1 MKRLFLVTSMLAL
14 SCLPLWGQWQKTSG
28 PEGGYAR
35 ALYSLG
41 STLFVGVNYGGV
53 YRSTDGGASWVQANT
68 GLPQSARTIEG
79 FSSLGSTL
87 FVETT
92 DGIFASQ
99 DGGTTWTAVATALA
113 HADVTEIASV
123 GQTLFASTVVKETVL
138 GTTSTLSECVYR
150 SADAGVTWTA
160 VSSKIPKSSGEHFT
174 IFAAGNTLYAASDR
188 AGLYRT
194 TDNGTTWLAVN
205 NGLTGNSLRLHITHL
220 AVDDKYLYAATRA
233 GVYRSPNTGE
243 PQWTAANA
251 GMKSGVEVQT
261 IVSAAGGTLYSAT
274 EGIGVFRSTDA
285 GTTWTAVNKGLGNLY
300 CRALFALGGNLYAAV
315 DGAGVYRVALGME
328 TTTGWTQINKG
339 INSGATTYL
348 GASGGSIFAGT
359 SGNGVWRSL
368 DGGTTWAQSKGLTDP
383 PQGDKGASVYVN
395 EIAKVS
401 GKLYAATFGGIFVST
416 DNAATWTN
424 ASGNLSGYALTAYAV
439 SEFNGTLM
447 AATNGGL
454 YASTDGGAKWT
465 SRSSTL
471 PDSVATFD
479 FGILGSTLYAATAGS
494 GVWRSTDGSTW
505 TSFNR
510 GLPISA
516 LKVYRFATLGT
527 TLYAATAD
535 GIYSTSDGI
544 QWTARNSGFGT
555 NRLLYDV
562 VAVGST
568 LVATGDAGVYRSTNG
583 GASWQTMS
591 QGLTNTA
598 NYALAADDKYFYIG
612 DDSHGDGV
620 WRRPLS
626 ELTSVQL
633 SASRGEALTVEQF
646 PNPFN
651 SATTL
656 RFHLENSQRV
666 GFRVYDML
674 GRLVAAEPDRMMP
687 AGECRLQIEL
697 SNLPDGV
704 YGYRLETE
712 RGISVGMMRLAR

>member
-1 MKRLFLVTSMLAL
+1 M
-14 SCLPLWGQWQKTSG
+14 PLWGQWQKTSG

-35 ALYSLG
+35 ALYSVG

-53 YRSTDGGASWVQANT
+53 YRSTDGGTSWAQANT

-79 FSSLGSTL
+79 FSSLGNTL

-92 DGIFASQ
+92 DGIFASS
-99 DGGTTWTAVATALA
+99 DGGTTWTAVATTLA

-123 GQTLFASTVVKETVL
+123 GQTLFASTVVKETVQ

-160 VSSKIPKSSGEHFT
+160 VSSKIPKSSGEKFT
-174 IFAAGNTLYAASDR
+174 IFAAGTTLYAASDR

-194 TDNGTTWLAVN
+194 TDNGTTWAAVN

-243 PQWTAANA
+243 PLWTAANA

-274 EGIGVFRSTDA
+274 EGTGVFRSTDA

-300 CRALFALGGNLYAAV
+300 CRALFAAGGNLYAAL
-315 DGAGVYRVALGME
+315 DGAGVFRVSMGME

-348 GASGGSIFAGT
+348 GASGGVVFAGT

-368 DGGTTWAQSKGLTDP
+368 DGGTTWVQAKGINDP
-383 PQGDKGASVYVN
+383 PQGDKGASAYVN
-395 EIAKVS
+395 EISKAL
-401 GKLYAATFGGIFVST
+401 GKLYAATFGGVFVST
-416 DNAATWTN
+416 DSAATWTN
-424 ASGNLSGYALTAYAV
+424 ASGNLSGLALAAYAV
-439 SEFNGTLM
+439 AEYNGSLM
-447 AATNGGL
+447 AATDGGL

-465 SRSSTL
+465 LRSSTL
-471 PDSVATFD
+471 PDTVAAFD
-479 FGILGSTLYAATAGS
+479 FGRLGATLYAATAGS

-505 TSFNR
+505 ISSNR

-527 TLYAATAD
+527 VLYAATSD
-535 GIYSTSDGI
+535 GIYSTSDGT
-544 QWTARNSGFGT
+544 QWTARNTGFGT
-555 NRLLYDV
+555 IRLMYDIL
-562 VAVGST
+562 AVGST
-568 LVATGDAGVYRSTNG
+568 LVATGDAGVYRSTNS

-598 NYALAADDKYFYIG
+598 NYALAADDRYFYIG

-626 ELTSVQL
+626 ELTSVQSFSVSGDAL
-633 SASRGEALTVEQF
+633 SIEQF
-646 PNPFN
+646 PNPFTGT
-651 SATTL
+651 TTL
-656 RFHLENSQRV
+656 RFHLDKPQRV
-666 GFRVYDML
+666 GLSVYDML
-674 GRLVAAEPDRMMP
+674 GKLITTESARLMS
-687 AGECRLQIEL
+687 AGECTFQVQL
-697 SNLPDGV
+697 SDVPSGV
-704 YGYRLETE
+704 YVYRLTTE
-712 RGISVGMMRLAR
+712 SGVNAGLMRLTR